1 MGQEGEGKLAVLV
14 SMIFGIFLRGM
25 RKIGLFLRGGG

>member
-1 MGQEGEGKLAVLV
+1 MGQGKLAVLV
-14 SMIFGIFLRGM
+14 SLIFGIFLRGM